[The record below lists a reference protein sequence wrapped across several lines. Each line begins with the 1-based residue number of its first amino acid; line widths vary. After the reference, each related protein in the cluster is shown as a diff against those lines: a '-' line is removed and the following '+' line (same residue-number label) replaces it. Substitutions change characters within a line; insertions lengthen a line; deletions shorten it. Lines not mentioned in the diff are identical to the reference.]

1 MRYSKQLRSFGCIQT
16 AVKQGDKETIKNA
29 AEIAEKNRINAI
41 CLNCT
46 KPKCTGKCKT
56 FTKIREG
63 EE

>member
-1 MRYSKQLRSFGCIQT
+1 MKYSRQIRSYGRIQT
-16 AVKQGDKETIKNA
+16 AVKQGDRETVRNA

-46 KPKCTGKCKT
+46 KPKCTGICKT
-56 FTKIREG
+56 FAKIREG